1 MEPLYR
7 VLPEATWEAA
17 CRSGVVSRC
26 GNDHRADGVHLNVA
40 AAVAYTARRYFVR
53 EERPLILEVD
63 PSGFA
68 EHIEWREPTD
78 EEPWPR
84 PLARIEG
91 LPTEAVVAVRRVEA
105 GLLER

>member
-17 CRSGVVSRC
+17 CRSGKVSRC

-40 AAVAYTARRYFVR
+40 AAVDETARRYFAR
-53 EERPLILEVD
+53 EERPLVLEVD

-68 EHIEWREPTD
+68 ECIEWREPTE

-84 PLARIEG
+84 PLARIEA
-91 LPTEAVVAVRRVEA
+91 LPTEAVIAIRRVEA